1 VPYLLHGGNMANEI
15 SYGLKFNTK
24 DMERLIKLAEQ
35 LDKQYQ
41 KTINLQTNN
50 AKVVTAT
57 NAETS
62 AIEKKTTALKE
73 EAKAKAYANKLALEN
88 INLDIKRSKTQ
99 WKATGISNI
108 SGQYGDKYKLT
119 GFKQYDATVLAQK
132 KANIDLLKA
141 KIDGQKLLEKQA
153 KTFNTEMLN
162 IDKQYLK
169 ASKQMTEGELNELY
183 QTYVK
188 QYTKIKGLTNNQAT
202 QLANQQ
208 ILLLLKKQEEALR
221 KVKPPTA
228 PKPLVDPMIA
238 KTAFAEKE
246 LVNLKKQS
254 LMMNKKLT
262 KSHLSELEGLYKHY
276 YTNIKHLDQKAADQ
290 LTKQQID
297 NIKQRQKI
305 NSNITNVPVRVAKY
319 LATSTLVYQ
328 GLGALKTG
336 RDAIIDY
343 DQALNDTYMAIGKVT
358 EADKELLKTITQN
371 SEYTQKYG
379 KSFVELAKSMEVL
392 IKAGFNVSESTAIL
406 EPSLQLAAA
415 GGMELEEAAKALTQ
429 SLRNMGR
436 PMGDAQEMADLLA
449 SAAAGSAIDVK
460 DLITSLQGAGA
471 VAKNFGTNSKELITW
486 LGAMG
491 NVGLKGK
498 EAGNAFNRVWLRLTK
513 LTPQVEKLYA
523 LKGIKLYDDA
533 DKLRK
538 FTDIIN
544 DVANASISLQD
555 KQKLLGI
562 HALKSA
568 DQIMSALPSYSQL
581 AVVMENVSG
590 SAEKMAGMKMEGLQ
604 SEIDKMKGT
613 WDNIFVTQNGITE
626 SMRLMAKYLTGALET
641 FANNP
646 ALTKAILTLGAG
658 GSAALFTPGGAIAK
672 AAAGGFAAGGML
684 ATVWDSDSDKVKDA
698 MAKLAK
704 EKTKTE
710 AEAKVFREREED
722 LKAMT
727 LDDLKEELKLL
738 SQKSKLIEK
747 DAIFYK
753 KKADEQTAW
762 IYKNQEQL
770 TVANQES
777 TWKDIEKL
785 DAKSAGKRNE
795 LTPISLEINAVRA
808 LIGQFE
814 QKSLM
819 DDGGNKTPKN
829 QKELKDRYKS
839 PILQFRKLEQ
849 EPAMQTLPKYL
860 ADIAKVELDAFEK
873 KEKQKQELME
883 TYDTF
888 TQLQKLSQQEQELLL
903 LADSEEAKYS
913 IRVEYAEKTGELL
926 STQYEKEHQI
936 TSAFWQSVKAGQ
948 QSFTNSLIDMDMTGK
963 ERREAIWTSFRD
975 FFLKAIIDM
984 AIKYMIFAAITNL
997 IPGGFEGGLGGMIGK
1012 IFGVGAGSFSL
1023 DDAVVADGKVYPYR
1037 KDDLVMIGTNLDN
1050 RSGATL
1056 PTQSMVNGG
1065 GSKNDNSS
1073 MVSAINSLRL
1083 AVARSDANNVKA
1095 ITDNTPVVQGTMM
1108 DNVKIYKA
1116 SEIGKRKANFIVNP
1130 T

>member
-1 VPYLLHGGNMANEI
+1 MANTI
-15 SYGLKFNTK
+15 SYGLEFKVKDLDMVAKKAKELDASFAKIANSTGFKNLNKQLQEMNKLFANTDSMQKMLINNTK
-24 DMERLIKLAEQ
+24 NETTQQSNLNKQLQQRAKYERDIADQIKRQGGGGSPTPRNSSGSGSSRTGNGKNPREAV
-35 LDKQYQ
+35 
-41 KTINLQTNN
+41 TNP
-50 AKVVTAT
+50 AIRAGKYLVTAT
-57 NAETS
+57 
-62 AIEKKTTALKE
+62 
-73 EAKAKAYANKLALEN
+73 
-88 INLDIKRSKTQ
+88 
-99 WKATGISNI
+99 
-108 SGQYGDKYKLT
+108 
-119 GFKQYDATVLAQK
+119 
-132 KANIDLLKA
+132 
-141 KIDGQKLLEKQA
+141 
-153 KTFNTEMLN
+153 
-162 IDKQYLK
+162 
-169 ASKQMTEGELNELY
+169 
-183 QTYVK
+183 
-188 QYTKIKGLTNNQAT
+188 
-202 QLANQQ
+202 
-208 ILLLLKKQEEALR
+208 
-221 KVKPPTA
+221 
-228 PKPLVDPMIA
+228 
-238 KTAFAEKE
+238 AF
-246 LVNLKKQS
+246 
-254 LMMNKKLT
+254 
-262 KSHLSELEGLYKHY
+262 
-276 YTNIKHLDQKAADQ
+276 
-290 LTKQQID
+290 
-297 NIKQRQKI
+297 
-305 NSNITNVPVRVAKY
+305 
-319 LATSTLVYQ
+319 YQ

-358 EADKELLKTITQN
+358 TADKELLKTITQN

-379 KSFVELAKSMEVL
+379 KSFVDLAKSMEVL

-415 GGMELEEAAKALTQ
+415 GGMELEDAAKALTQ

-646 ALTKAILTLGAG
+646 ALTKAVLTLGAG
-658 GSAALFTPGGAIAK
+658 GVTALFTPGGVVTK

-684 ATVWDSDSDKVKDA
+684 ATIWDSDSDKVKDA

-704 EKTKTE
+704 EKAKTE

-738 SQKSKLIEK
+738 NQKSKLIEK

-753 KKADEQTAW
+753 QKADEQTAW

-777 TWKDIEKL
+777 TWKDIDKL

-808 LIGQFE
+808 LIGQFN

-819 DDGGNKTPKN
+819 NDGGGKATKDNSRAERLKWLTALSKQN
-829 QKELKDRYKS
+829 LDDEKKAIKELDDISKQREDERADR
-839 PILQFRKLEQ
+839 L
-849 EPAMQTLPKYL
+849 KYL
-860 ADIAKVELDAFEK
+860 GDLSKQNLEDEKKAIEEINDLFLKREEVRKKYQGVGGKLNDLQTEMNEELALAVGNEELQTNIKKEYAQQRIDIAADAWA
-873 KEKQKQELME
+873 KEHEFAMAAFDGIKAGSSSLGSALS
-883 TYDTF
+883 DD
-888 TQLQKLSQQEQELLL
+888 LQISKEESEQIWNSMKSTAINAFAEILIQQGINYVKGLFFQSATVASGVAIAGTLSAAYYPAAL
-903 LADSEEAKYS
+903 LAS
-913 IRVEYAEKTGELL
+913 IMSFGTAPAVGL
-926 STQYEKEHQI
+926 SALTAAMAGG
-936 TSAFWQSVKAGQ
+936 SAI
-948 QSFTNSLIDMDMTGK
+948 NM
-963 ERREAIWTSFRD
+963 
-975 FFLKAIIDM
+975 
-984 AIKYMIFAAITNL
+984 
-997 IPGGFEGGLGGMIGK
+997 LGG
-1012 IFGVGAGSFSL
+1012 GAGSLLKGAIGGGGFPIA
-1023 DDAVVADGKVYPYR
+1023 DAVVANGKVYPYR

-1050 RSGATL
+1050 RSGASL
-1056 PTQSMVNGG
+1056 PPQAGLPQGNSNNG
-1065 GSKNDNSS
+1065 SNAALISELR
-1073 MVSAINSLRL
+1073 SLRL
-1083 AVARSDANNVKA
+1083 AVIQSDISNQKA
-1095 ITDNTPVVQGTMM
+1095 IADNTPVIQGTLM
-1108 DNVKIYKA
+1108 DDVAVYKA
-1116 SEIGKRKANFIVNP
+1116 SQVGKRKSNFIVSP